1 MFWSE
6 EELTMV
12 RASSIYQEIIDQKA
26 HLEKEFLALK
36 PVLDRWHQNIGD
48 IKLEDFMY
56 ACALI
61 ISRAWRT
68 SKGISL
74 IPFADFLNHDGISEA
89 VLLSDD
95 IKETSEVIADRDYA
109 VGEQVLIRYG
119 KFPNATL
126 MLDFGFTHPYNIH
139 DQVQIWMDLPK
150 HDPLYSSKLGILAKH
165 WFPSSPE
172 ANDLNSSGCSFLIRE
187 VKSPKAKGKGIPQAL
202 RAYTRILSITSHE
215 ELEALV
221 IEAAEN
227 DGRLARLPL
236 RNTESEI
243 HAHSILLSQFT
254 HLIQE
259 RDAAVKVLE
268 SMSSL
273 DAISRVAIR
282 KKMAIDL
289 LNGEIRVLRSAC
301 AWLTNYCAN
310 LSACNGGENI
320 RRINTAL

>member
-1 MFWSE
+1 MMIYILVSALPIITFFWNTFEYEGLLVVYSW
-6 EELTMV
+6 
-12 RASSIYQEIIDQKA
+12 IY
-26 HLEKEFLALK
+26 L
-36 PVLDRWHQNIGD
+36 
-48 IKLEDFMY
+48 IKRHYL
-56 ACALI
+56 CALVYSF

>member
-1 MFWSE
+1 MDIFN
-6 EELTMV
+6 
-12 RASSIYQEIIDQKA
+12 QKA
-26 HLEKEFLALK
+26 LPLCFG
-36 PVLDRWHQNIGD
+36 IF
-48 IKLEDFMY
+48 IY
-56 ACALI
+56 
-61 ISRAWRT
+61 IS
-68 SKGISL
+68 SMENFKGHI
-74 IPFADFLNHDGISEA
+74 FDFLNHDGISEA